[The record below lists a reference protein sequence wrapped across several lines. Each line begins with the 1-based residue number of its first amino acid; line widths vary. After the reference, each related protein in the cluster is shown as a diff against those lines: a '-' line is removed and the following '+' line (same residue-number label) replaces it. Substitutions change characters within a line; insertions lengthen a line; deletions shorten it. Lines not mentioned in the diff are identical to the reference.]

1 VPLELAPAHPPAG
14 LAVPFEFAI
23 AMGVRKA
30 DTALRDRLDE
40 VLVRRKADIEAILD
54 NYAVPRADG
63 HPLARATTAGG
74 QP

>member
-1 VPLELAPAHPPAG
+1 VPLEVAPLQAPAGFPM
-14 LAVPFEFAI
+14 PFEYAI
-23 AMGVRKA
+23 AMGVRKG

-54 NYAVPRADG
+54 DYAVPRA
-63 HPLARATTAGG
+63 AAAAATAGG